1 MDNIFS
7 ERLISLRELALLTF
21 ALLLLAAA
29 PGKAVLTDNTSQ
41 PVNVTVPAEENT
53 AAKLNA
59 A

>member
-29 PGKAVLTDNTSQ
+29 PGTAIMTDNTSQ
-41 PVNVTVPAEENT
+41 PVNITVPTEENT
-53 AAKLNA
+53 APELKA